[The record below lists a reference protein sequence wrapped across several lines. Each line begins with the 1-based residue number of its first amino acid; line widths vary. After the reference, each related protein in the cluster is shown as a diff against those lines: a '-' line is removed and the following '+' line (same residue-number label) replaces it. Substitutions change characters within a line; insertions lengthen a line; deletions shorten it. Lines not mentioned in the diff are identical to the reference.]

1 MKRLTRRP
9 PVPPHG
15 LLGAALPGSS
25 SASPQVGELERLRA
39 IEAVYRD
46 LGETL
51 DYLKQTAGRVSQ
63 MRPPRFKKPGAAR
76 ATANAVALV
85 YQCIQRA
92 LELLDRAAAGG
103 PLCEQYLE
111 FAQRFS
117 WTAAVRAGGAA
128 ALNSI
133 ALPGPRQRSRTA
145 SFRVLLAEHPDLS
158 VAKVNAL
165 LSVPFD
171 DATARRIAREHRGT
185 TARSSGPLDRSA
197 ND

>member
-1 MKRLTRRP
+1 MKRPTRRP

-25 SASPQVGELERLRA
+25 SESPQVGELERLRA
-39 IEAVYRD
+39 IKAVIQD
-46 LGETL
+46 LRETL
-51 DYLKQTAGRVSQ
+51 AYLEQTVGRVSR
-63 MRPPRFKKPGAAR
+63 MRPPRFKKPGAAS
-76 ATANAVALV
+76 ATANAVDIAFK
-85 YQCIQRA
+85 CIQRA
-92 LELLDRAAAGG
+92 LESLDRAEAGG
-103 PLCEQYLE
+103 ALCEQYLE
-111 FAQRFS
+111 LAQRFS

-145 SFRVLLAEHPDLS
+145 HLKVLLAQHTDLS

-165 LSVPFD
+165 LSVPLD

-185 TARSSGPLDRSA
+185 LVRSSGRLDRSA
-197 ND
+197 KG